1 MSFKQYDVVK
11 VVALHAFKQEISDS
25 FNLRPPRI
33 GDIATIVEI
42 YAKPPGYELE
52 CSDKEGITQWLQAFA
67 QDEIGLALAADN

>member
-11 VVALHAFKQEISDS
+11 VVALHALKQEIGHS
-25 FNLRPPRI
+25 FDLRPPRI

-42 YAKPPGYELE
+42 YATPPGYELE

-67 QDEIGLALAADN
+67 PGDIGLALVTDS